1 MAPVGGVQG
10 RCLNAAMDEGGAS
23 STVMQHASKDSAPSA
38 SQQPDM
44 RAAMLDALP
53 DAVGVIDAV
62 GNLLAA
68 NTAWVR
74 LMGPEAD
81 RSQMAGDTARPFR
94 HCLPPS
100 AALQATAELGEKI
113 RAVVDGR
120 IPSHQTGMH
129 IETADGRRW
138 YRVAVRAFAFSNA
151 AAIITY
157 QAMPAKGKADLAPKD
172 RRDHLY
178 QAQKMEALGT
188 LVAGVAHEINNPIS
202 LIMFNLP
209 IVRRVWQDVF
219 PLIDLSD
226 DRMARRKFGG
236 FTLAYLHDHFVQLM
250 DDMDMAANRVSK
262 IVKDLKHFSR
272 RSRVSEKE
280 PFAVNEAVSNAVRL
294 AQTTLQKSGVALALD
309 LDDNLP
315 PVYGNLPSIEQIAL
329 NILINAIQAID
340 HPKGQVG
347 IKTGRKSDDDS
358 IFIAVS
364 DNGRGV
370 PADMAAKMFDPFV
383 TDKQDRGGSGL
394 GLAVSDS
401 LAQAHEGRITYAPAG
416 EQGSVFT
423 VWLPSV
429 HQQDLVEVLVVD
441 DDAAVR
447 QLIVQLLSRS
457 GRYRVKEAAT
467 GIDGLL
473 RIGTTT
479 PDLLILDLEMPGM
492 KGLDVCRAVQ
502 QNEQLADMKVLI
514 TTGHP
519 NHPDLEEIRAM
530 GYTDC
535 YIKPVR
541 VESFRSVVNAMM
553 ASSSEP
559 E

>member
-1 MAPVGGVQG
+1 
-10 RCLNAAMDEGGAS
+10 
-23 STVMQHASKDSAPSA
+23 MQHASKDPTA
-38 SQQPDM
+38 STSEHPDI
-44 RAAMLDALP
+44 RAAILDALP
-53 DAVGVIDAV
+53 DAVGVVDAG

-68 NTAWVR
+68 NMAWTG
-74 LMGPEAD
+74 LMEPDAD
-81 RSQMAGDTARPFR
+81 CGQVSGNADMPFR
-94 HCLPPS
+94 NCLPPS
-100 AALQATAELGEKI
+100 AVRQDTKALGGKI

-120 IPSHQTGMH
+120 IPSHQIEMRV
-129 IETADGRRW
+129 ETAAGPSW
-138 YRVAVRAFAFSNA
+138 YRVAVRAFAFPGA

-157 QAMPAKGKADLAPKD
+157 QAMSAKGKPDLALKE

-209 IVRRVWQDVF
+209 IIRRVWQDVF

-226 DRMARRKFGG
+226 DCMARRKFGG
-236 FTLAYLHDHFVQLM
+236 FTLAYLHDHFGQLM

-280 PFAVNEAVSNAVRL
+280 VFGVNEAVSNAVRL
-294 AQTTLQKSGVALALD
+294 AQTTIQKSGVALDLD
-309 LDDNLP
+309 LDDTVP
-315 PVYGNLPSIEQIAL
+315 PVYGNLPSIEQIVL

-340 HPKGQVG
+340 HQQGRVA
-347 IKTGRKSDDDS
+347 IKSGLRTEDNG

-370 PADMAAKMFDPFV
+370 SADMAEKMFDPFV
-383 TDKQDRGGSGL
+383 TDKQNRGGSGL

-401 LAQAHEGRITYAPAG
+401 LAQAHDGRITYAPAG
-416 EQGSVFT
+416 AQGSVFT

-429 HQQDLVEVLVVD
+429 HQQDLAEVLVVD

-457 GRYRVKEAAT
+457 GRYRVKEAAS

-492 KGLDVCRAVQ
+492 KGLDVCRAVR
-502 QNEQLADMKVLI
+502 QNEQLNAMKVLI

-519 NHPDLEEIRAM
+519 NHPDLAEIRTM

-541 VESFRSVVNAMM
+541 VESFRSVVDAMM
-553 ASSSEP
+553 APLSGP

>member
-1 MAPVGGVQG
+1 MQ
-10 RCLNAAMDEGGAS
+10 RTSKNSNA
-23 STVMQHASKDSAPSA
+23 STSE
-38 SQQPDM
+38 QPDI
-44 RAAMLDALP
+44 RSAILDALP
-53 DAVGVIDAV
+53 DAVGVIDAG
-62 GNLLAA
+62 GNLVAA
-68 NTAWVR
+68 NAAWAR
-74 LMGPEAD
+74 LMGPGAE
-81 RSQMAGDTARPFR
+81 RGHVAGDSDMPFR
-94 HCLPPS
+94 HCLPSS
-100 AALQATAELGEKI
+100 ATRRETGAFGGKI

-120 IPSHQTGMH
+120 IQSHQIEMH
-129 IETADGRRW
+129 VETAVGLRS
-138 YRVAVRAFAFSNA
+138 YRVAVHAFAFSGA

-157 QAMPAKGKADLAPKD
+157 QTMPAKGKADLALKE

-209 IVRRVWQDVF
+209 IIRRVWQDVF

-226 DRMARRKFGG
+226 DHMARRKFGG
-236 FTLAYLHDHFVQLM
+236 FTLAYLHDHFGQLM

-262 IVKDLKHFSR
+262 IVRDLKHFSR

-280 PFAVNEAVSNAVRL
+280 AFAVNEAVANAVRL
-294 AQTTLQKSGVALALD
+294 AQTTIQKSGVALALD
-309 LDDNLP
+309 LDENLP
-315 PVYGNLPSIEQIAL
+315 PVYGNLPSIEQIVL
-329 NILINAIQAID
+329 NILINAVQSID
-340 HPKGQVG
+340 HHQGQVA
-347 IKTGRKSDDDS
+347 IQTGLRTEDNS
-358 IFIAVS
+358 IYIAVR

-370 PADMAAKMFDPFV
+370 PADMTAKMFDPFV
-383 TDKQDRGGSGL
+383 TDKQNRGGSGL

-401 LAQAHEGRITYAPAG
+401 LAQAHDGRIAYTPAEG
-416 EQGSVFT
+416 QGSVFT

-429 HQQDLVEVLVVD
+429 HQQELVEVLVVD
-441 DDAAVR
+441 DDAAIR
-447 QLIVQLLSRS
+447 QLIVQVLSRS
-457 GRYRVKEAAT
+457 GRYRVQDAAS

-502 QNEQLADMKVLI
+502 QNELLAEMKVLI

-535 YIKPVR
+535 YTKPVR
-541 VESFRSVVNAMM
+541 VESFRSVVDAMM
-553 ASSSEP
+553 AAC
-559 E
+559 